1 MTWNY
6 VDVARNRLRA
16 GDRESAVLAAVLAYE
31 PGMDCPFVERDL
43 IDGWHHGAEMRQRV
57 DAARAAAHTAVMAAP
72 PRGWVPRGGRTHAD
86 HTAETGHEFDL

>member
-1 MTWNY
+1 MSWNY

-31 PGMDCPFVERDL
+31 PGEACPFSERDL

-57 DAARAAAHTAVMAAP
+57 DAARAAARMTVPSVRAWT
-72 PRGWVPRGGRTHAD
+72 PRAGSTHAA
-86 HTAETGHEFDL
+86 HTAETGREFDL